1 MTREAEG
8 GNALPRQVN
17 DLQAHVTAADPAM
30 QMDTNTVAT
39 LREALAYAQSIVDT
53 VREPMLVVDGTLHIR
68 TASRAFYGV
77 FGVCREDTEG
87 QFIYDLGNGQWNIP
101 ALRILLEGVIKDGK
115 DFRDFSHARFPALGS
130 PCDVGQCPEALDGR
144 KRFPSGADGDRGR
157 H

>member
-30 QMDTNTVAT
+30 QMDTNTVAA

-68 TASRAFYGV
+68 TASRAFYWCVRSVSRGH
-77 FGVCREDTEG
+77 RRA
-87 QFIYDLGNGQWNIP
+87 IH
-101 ALRILLEGVIKDGK
+101 LR
-115 DFRDFSHARFPALGS
+115 P
-130 PCDVGQCPEALDGR
+130 R
-144 KRFPSGADGDRGR
+144 KRAMEYSGASHIAGR
-157 H
+157 RD